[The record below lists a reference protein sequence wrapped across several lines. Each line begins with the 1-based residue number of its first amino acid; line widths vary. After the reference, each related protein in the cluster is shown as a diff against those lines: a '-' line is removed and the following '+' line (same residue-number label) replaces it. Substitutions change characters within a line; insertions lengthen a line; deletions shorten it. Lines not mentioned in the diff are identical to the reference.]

1 MSQYLPHFVLSGG
14 LIAVGIYLLVHPR
27 VLSSKTSLFRGVVIW
42 IGLVLGLRAID
53 YFFLP

>member
-53 YFFLP
+53 YFFLR